1 MIWHHILNI
10 VLKFWRENIVYDKIE
25 NQAIREK
32 YNILKK
38 NITIA
43 FNKRDDGNI

>member
-1 MIWHHILNI
+1 M
-10 VLKFWRENIVYDKIE
+10 LKFWRENIVYDKIE